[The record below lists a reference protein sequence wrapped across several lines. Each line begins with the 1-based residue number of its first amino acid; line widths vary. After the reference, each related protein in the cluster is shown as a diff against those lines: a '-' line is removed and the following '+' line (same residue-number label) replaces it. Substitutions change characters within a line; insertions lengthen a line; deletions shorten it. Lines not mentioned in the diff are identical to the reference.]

1 MAARKGSIPSNKLFT
16 RPTEIDKIIRLYRS
30 GLSINKIGLKLGC
43 HKAVIRRILREN
55 GEPLRFFRPSPE
67 LTAEVVR
74 LYKDMSGPEVALLLK
89 TTPTTIYARLRKA
102 GESVRNCRE
111 YASGTDCDHEYFDR
125 IDTEEKAYWLFFM
138 NADGCVTDYGDVVL
152 SLKAADA
159 LHVEKFR
166 QALRAVSVK
175 LSIDERPK
183 RKIIHGRECWT
194 KHASVTVRSPRMV
207 DALIKHGIPPR
218 KTGKTIMPRG
228 VPPHFVR
235 HGWRGAIDGDGWVA
249 MSKGSGKRLAQAM
262 IGLTGDRAFVEAW
275 QAFCG
280 RHVATTASIRP
291 NQDIWKFNVT
301 DSFAITI
308 GQLLYKD
315 ATVMLERKH
324 DGFLRILESYAVRL
338 DRWGNPTRAARLAR
352 LGI

>member
-1 MAARKGSIPSNKLFT
+1 
-16 RPTEIDKIIRLYRS
+16 
-30 GLSINKIGLKLGC
+30 
-43 HKAVIRRILREN
+43 
-55 GEPLRFFRPSPE
+55 
-67 LTAEVVR
+67 
-74 LYKDMSGPEVALLLK
+74 
-89 TTPTTIYARLRKA
+89 
-102 GESVRNCRE
+102 
-111 YASGTDCDHEYFDR
+111 
-125 IDTEEKAYWLFFM
+125 
-138 NADGCVTDYGDVVL
+138 
-152 SLKAADA
+152 
-159 LHVEKFR
+159 
-166 QALRAVSVK
+166 
-175 LSIDERPK
+175 
-183 RKIIHGRECWT
+183 
-194 KHASVTVRSPRMV
+194 
-207 DALIKHGIPPR
+207 
-218 KTGKTIMPRG
+218 
-228 VPPHFVR
+228 
-235 HGWRGAIDGDGWVA
+235 
-249 MSKGSGKRLAQAM
+249 M